1 MSGDLHVLL
10 QILVMAAVTAVLR
23 FLPFLMFH
31 GTEDGIVSWE
41 ESRYFHDALVEN
53 GGKADLYLVEGAH
66 HADCPFFQE
75 KVKDMILEFIHSIL

>member
-1 MSGDLHVLL
+1 
-10 QILVMAAVTAVLR
+10 
-23 FLPFLMFH
+23 MFH
-31 GTEDGIVSWE
+31 GTEDGIVSCE